1 MPTHFNS
8 ETTKGIARKLAEEL
22 GVTFREIPIEDAFER
37 EAKATEA
44 MLSPGET
51 LTPLA
56 RQNIQARIRGMR
68 MWNWAN
74 ASRGM
79 WLQTG
84 NMSEKAVGYTTIGGD
99 LMGAYSLLGNL
110 PKTIV
115 IRLLDYLREKHRFEA
130 LEELMKTEASAELAE
145 NQEDERDLMPF
156 PVLDACFALFA
167 GEKMMPVDLYRAIRA
182 MWTDEELRKMRP
194 DYRPGMLKDWVKR
207 FCRLFVGSI
216 FKWVQAP
223 QAVHLGV
230 LDLDRER
237 ALQIPVVQSPEWLE
251 IDAIDSVLD

>member
-1 MPTHFNS
+1 
-8 ETTKGIARKLAEEL
+8 
-22 GVTFREIPIEDAFER
+22 
-37 EAKATEA
+37 
-44 MLSPGET
+44 
-51 LTPLA
+51 
-56 RQNIQARIRGMR
+56 
-68 MWNWAN
+68 
-74 ASRGM
+74 
-79 WLQTG
+79 
-84 NMSEKAVGYTTIGGD
+84 
-99 LMGAYSLLGNL
+99 
-110 PKTIV
+110 
-115 IRLLDYLREKHRFEA
+115 
-130 LEELMKTEASAELAE
+130 MKTEASAELAE